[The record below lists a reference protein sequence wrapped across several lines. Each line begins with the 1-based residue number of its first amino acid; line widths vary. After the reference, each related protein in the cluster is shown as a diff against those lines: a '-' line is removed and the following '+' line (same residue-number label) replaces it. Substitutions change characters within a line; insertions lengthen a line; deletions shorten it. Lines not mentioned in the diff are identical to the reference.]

1 MLENL
6 FKTRKIR
13 IILNFSEILKLNK
26 IKTEIKCE
34 LVNFDSNVKEKIKI
48 ETSKL
53 KQKLVSEN
61 YFFLKV

>member
-6 FKTRKIR
+6 FKTRKMR